1 MTIGSID
8 PPPPPPLEKEKKKT
22 YSQTILCQS
31 PFSFSPGESVV
42 SKPEDEAQAS
52 NVEQGGRGREGRLG
66 VRRYG
71 EVQG

>member
-8 PPPPPPLEKEKKKT
+8 PPPPPPLEKERKKKL
-22 YSQTILCQS
+22 IPKQS
-31 PFSFSPGESVV
+31 YANSFPPGESVV

-52 NVEQGGRGREGRLG
+52 NVEQGGRGREGRLC